1 MDIIIIYYSIVIT
14 AHSYVGVGVFV
25 SVTLGVVVLV
35 GVIDGVTVF
44 VGVLVGVTVGVGVGG
59 GITFKL
65 IEPPLN
71 VQVFVPPVR
80 PNPDI
85 VSLLYVDVPDKG
97 ELDIYPV
104 GTQTSPRV
112 VKPGGPINPNKSP
125 INESAKLKTEPGPI
139 LLGPDIE
146 PYTS

>member
-1 MDIIIIYYSIVIT
+1 MFVGVLVGVSVVVD
-14 AHSYVGVGVFV
+14 VGVGV
-25 SVTLGVVVLV
+25 SVL
-35 GVIDGVTVF
+35 

-85 VSLLYVDVPDKG
+85 VLLLYVDVPDKG

-125 INESAKLKTEPGPI
+125 INELAKLKTEPGPI

>member
-1 MDIIIIYYSIVIT
+1 LDIIIIYYSIVIT
-14 AHSYVGVGVFV
+14 THSYVGVGVLV
-25 SVTLGVVVLV
+25 GVTLGVVVLV

-85 VSLLYVDVPDKG
+85 VLLLYVDVPDKG

-104 GTQTSPRV
+104 GTQTSPGFEYN
-112 VKPGGPINPNKSP
+112 KLNPNESP
-125 INESAKLKTEPGPI
+125 LNESAKLVTEPGPI
-139 LLGPDIE
+139 LLVPDIVL
-146 PYTS
+146 YAS